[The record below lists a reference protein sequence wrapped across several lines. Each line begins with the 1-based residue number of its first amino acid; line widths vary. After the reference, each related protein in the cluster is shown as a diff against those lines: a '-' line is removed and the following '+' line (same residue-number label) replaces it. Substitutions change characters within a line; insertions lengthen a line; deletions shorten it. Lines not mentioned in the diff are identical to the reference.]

1 MASYTVVRMVKD
13 EFASFLADRIQQNH
27 SELAARWFARLL
39 DLLPVDA
46 RDVFPSDSLLDHVP
60 TLIVEIGAYV
70 RDPEA
75 NAISA
80 NTTLLQKAAE
90 LGALRHRQRASL
102 HQVLREYHI
111 LGTVLTTFVIEEVA
125 HVGSAA
131 EPGSSAAVVLRL
143 QQAVNVLS
151 QATADNFIGLYT
163 QTITEQS
170 RRLEEF
176 TRLAAHEWRQPLS
189 ALRSSITI
197 LRNFDLD
204 TTRTARA
211 LELVDRNVAH
221 LVQMT
226 HKLEAVARLGGH
238 GDSPVLQT
246 ASVTTIAGEA
256 ARQVADMAD
265 ARGVEVIIQEDMPAL
280 TIDVGRLELAL
291 VNLLSNAIK
300 YCDAREPRKY
310 AAVTAAPAG
319 RDGWWLIRVE
329 DNGVG
334 IPAASLDTVFR
345 RFTRAHADREEFS
358 RVSGLGLGLAI
369 VADCALAM
377 GGQVDVDSTEGERTT
392 FTLTLPTSPHLA

>member
-1 MASYTVVRMVKD
+1 MVRD
-13 EFASFLADRIQQNH
+13 EFASLLAERIEQNH

-46 RDVFPSDSLLDHVP
+46 RDIFPTDSLLDHVP
-60 TLIVEIGAYV
+60 TLIIEIGAYV
-70 RDPEA
+70 RDPDA
-75 NAISA
+75 HAISA
-80 NTTLLQKAAE
+80 NTTLLGKAAE

-111 LGTVLTTFVIEEVA
+111 LGNVLTTFVIEEVA
-125 HVGSAA
+125 RGGTEA
-131 EPGSSAAVVLRL
+131 EPASSAAVILRL

-189 ALRSSITI
+189 ALRSSIAV

-204 TTRTARA
+204 TARTARA
-211 LELVDRNVAH
+211 LELVDRNVSH

-226 HKLEAVARLGGH
+226 HKLEAVARLGGQD
-238 GDSPVLQT
+238 DSPVLQT
-246 ASVTTIAGEA
+246 ASVTTIAREA
-256 ARQVADMAD
+256 ARQVGDMAD
-265 ARGVEVIIQEDMPAL
+265 ARGVEIVIQDAMPEL

-300 YCDAREPRKY
+300 YCDQRKPRKY
-310 AAVTAAPAG
+310 AAVTAVPAD
-319 RDGWWLIRVE
+319 RDGWWRVRVE

-334 IPAASLDTVFR
+334 IPSASLHTVFR

-358 RVSGLGLGLAI
+358 RVTGIGLGLAI
-369 VADCALAM
+369 VADCAQAM
-377 GGQVDVDSTEGERTT
+377 GGEVDVESVDGERTT
-392 FTLTLPTSPHLA
+392 FTLTLPGSPHLT